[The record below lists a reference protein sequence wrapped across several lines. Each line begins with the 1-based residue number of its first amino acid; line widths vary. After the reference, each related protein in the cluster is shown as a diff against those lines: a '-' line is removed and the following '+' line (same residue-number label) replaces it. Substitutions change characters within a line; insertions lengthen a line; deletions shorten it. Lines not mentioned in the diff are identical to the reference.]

1 MLTDFLLHFCKK
13 NFLNVAVASL
23 GCSSSSSP
31 MLQLAFTLGKSV
43 VVAHI
48 YLVMWVGKELSEQFF
63 DLVDSKCWLSIYSVI
78 SLMMVFLTA
87 DDRFFFSQ

>member
-23 GCSSSSSP
+23 GCSSSSRL
-31 MLQLAFTLGKSV
+31 MLQLAFTQGKSV

-48 YLVMWVGKELSEQFF
+48 YLVMWVGKELEQFF
-63 DLVDSKCWLSIYSVI
+63 DLVDSKCWLSIYAI